1 MKKVEKELIQLVKE
15 LNQVEYETNVM
26 LTEEFSTLLDE
37 TLTTK
42 QALFLS
48 LLQTHGPLQ
57 TFELAKLMGT
67 SASAVSQ
74 LVGRLEQESFIKRTV
89 NQKDRREI
97 IIELDTRGFD
107 YFQKQ
112 EEIELAIINKYYS
125 QLSKEDL
132 LQLKEIYTKLH
143 AIVSSDQKN

>member
-1 MKKVEKELIQLVKE
+1 MDNELIQLVRE
-15 LNQVEYETNVM
+15 LNQVEYETNAM
-26 LTEEFSTLLDE
+26 LTEEFSALLDE

-74 LVGRLEQESFIKRTV
+74 LIGRLEQESFIIRTISK
-89 NQKDRREI
+89 KDRREI
-97 IIELDTRGFD
+97 IIELDTRGHD

-125 QLSKEDL
+125 QLPKEDL
-132 LQLKEIYTKLH
+132 LQLKEIMTKLH
-143 AIVSSDQKN
+143 AIISKAQEKI

>member
-1 MKKVEKELIQLVKE
+1 MENELIQLVRE

-74 LVGRLEQESFIKRTV
+74 LIGRLEQESFIKRTISK
-89 NQKDRREI
+89 KDRREI
-97 IIELDTRGFD
+97 IIELDTRGHH

-112 EEIELAIINKYYS
+112 EEIELAIIDKYYS
-125 QLSKEDL
+125 QLPKEDL
-132 LQLKEIYTKLH
+132 LHLKEILMKLH
-143 AIVSSDQKN
+143 AIISKAQEKI

>member
-1 MKKVEKELIQLVKE
+1 MEKELIQLVKE

-42 QALFLS
+42 QTLFLS

-74 LVGRLEQESFIKRTV
+74 LVGRLEQESFIKRTI

>member
-1 MKKVEKELIQLVKE
+1 MKNGKELIQLVKE

-74 LVGRLEQESFIKRTV
+74 LVGRLEQESFIKRTI
-89 NQKDRREI
+89 NKKDRRDHHRVRYAG
-97 IIELDTRGFD
+97 L
-107 YFQKQ
+107 
-112 EEIELAIINKYYS
+112 
-125 QLSKEDL
+125 
-132 LQLKEIYTKLH
+132 
-143 AIVSSDQKN
+143 

>member
-74 LVGRLEQESFIKRTV
+74 LVGRLEQESFIKRTI

-97 IIELDTRGFD
+97 IIELDTRGFY